1 MYKHILIPIDGSNC
15 SKQAVKEGLK
25 LAKAFDAKVTFLTVF
40 EIPTSIAYSGLEK
53 LSYKSSLVEDLRSL
67 DKKALAEAEEL
78 ARESGVGYESKF
90 IDKDI
95 TPVKAILDEEADH
108 DLTVIG
114 SHGRKGLDRF
124 MLGSVTEN
132 VLRRSQIPHL
142 VVHPPPE

>member
-25 LAKAFDAKVTFLTVF
+25 LAKAFDAQVTFLYVF
-40 EIPTSIAYSGLEK
+40 EIPTSIAYAGLEK
-53 LSYKSSLVEDLRSL
+53 LTYRSSLVEDLRNFAKKSL
-67 DKKALAEAEEL
+67 EEAEML
-78 ARESGVGYESKF
+78 ARENGVSYESKF
-90 IDKDI
+90 IDEDV
-95 TPVKAILDEEADH
+95 TPAKAILDEETGH

-132 VLRRSQIPHL
+132 VLRRSQVPHL
-142 VVHPPPE
+142 VVHPPE